1 MAKQSA
7 PTRPL
12 IGLNMDFVPAG
23 KMAGAQL
30 RLHAGYA
37 ESVYAAGGMPI
48 FIPPVCK
55 DHELNGLLD
64 RLDGFLLAGGPLD
77 MDPKRQNLE
86 PHPAVQPMPAKRE
99 DFDRTLCKYISE
111 RKLPVLAVAL
121 GMQELNVTCGGT
133 LFQHLPEDM
142 PKALPHKDLTGGPH
156 RHAVNLVPKT
166 LLDKIYGGGEIRV
179 NSYHHQSVKQVAPK
193 FQVSALS
200 LDGVIEA
207 YESIDPNWFCI
218 GVQWHPHSETAS
230 ALDMQLFESF
240 VSNCA
245 GKGIAGLR
253 LAA

>member
-1 MAKQSA
+1 MPKQSA

-12 IGLNMDFVPAG
+12 IGVNLDFMPAG

-37 ESVYAAGGMPI
+37 EAIYAAGGMPI
-48 FIPPVCK
+48 FLPPVCK
-55 DHELNGLLD
+55 DQELATLLD

-77 MDPKRQNLE
+77 MDPKRLGME
-86 PHPAVQPMPAKRE
+86 PHPAVQPMPSKRE
-99 DFDRTLCKYISE
+99 DYDRAVCKYIME
-111 RKLPVLAVAL
+111 RKMPVLAVAL
-121 GMQELNVTCGGT
+121 GMQELNVVCGGT
-133 LFQHLPEDM
+133 LYLHLPEDM

-156 RHAVNLVPKT
+156 RHAVNLMPKT

-179 NSYHHQSVKQVAPK
+179 NSYHHQAIKQVAPK

-207 YESIDPNWFCI
+207 YESTDPHWFCI

-245 GKGIAGLR
+245 QKGVSSLRIA
-253 LAA
+253 A